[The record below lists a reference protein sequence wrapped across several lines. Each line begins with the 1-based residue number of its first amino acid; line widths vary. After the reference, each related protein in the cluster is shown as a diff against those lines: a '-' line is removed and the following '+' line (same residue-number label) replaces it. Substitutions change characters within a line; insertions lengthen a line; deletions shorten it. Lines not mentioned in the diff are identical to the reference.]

1 MGHHR
6 VFHFVNWLLLILL
19 VSTASE
25 EHAFSTLNIIK
36 TRLRNKMEDDFLT
49 NNMPVHMEVEVMED
63 YNYEDIIDDFN
74 DVKKR
79 RAGFKCVYYIQEL
92 YFDINI
98 FVY

>member
-6 VFHFVNWLLLILL
+6 VFHLVNRLLLILL

-36 TRLRNKMEDDFLT
+36 TRLHNKMEDDFLA
-49 NNMPVHMEVEVMED
+49 NNMPVHTEVEVMED
-63 YNYEDIIDDFN
+63 YNHEDIIDDFN

-79 RAGFKCVYYIQEL
+79 RVGFKCVYVIQEL